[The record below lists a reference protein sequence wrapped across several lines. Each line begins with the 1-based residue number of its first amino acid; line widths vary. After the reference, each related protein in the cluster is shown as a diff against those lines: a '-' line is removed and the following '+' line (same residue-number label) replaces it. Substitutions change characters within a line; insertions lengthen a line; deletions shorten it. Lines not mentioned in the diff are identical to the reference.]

1 MPEQAPSVAGQDAL
15 PDQSVPAGRTSSLVS
30 KLSVVLLLTAV
41 VVVECAIA
49 YLCIPSPSQ
58 TAAMAGV
65 TLPPDAGA
73 DAGLWPEQ
81 PSEEAAKD
89 LEEVDLGEFTVTAFQ
104 PISNTTLRIDFHLY
118 GTVDADEKAD
128 FEKAWEENMHRVRDQ
143 VITTVRSCELAELT
157 EAGLGLI
164 KRKILEKTNRTFG
177 EPLLQTV
184 IFSDFSFIE
193 Q

>member
-1 MPEQAPSVAGQDAL
+1 MPEQAPSVAEQDAL
-15 PDQSVPAGRTSSLVS
+15 ADPSVPAGRRSSLVS
-30 KLSVVLLLTAV
+30 RLYVVAFLTLV
-41 VVVECAIA
+41 VVIECVIA
-49 YLCIPSPSQ
+49 YLCIPGPSQ

-65 TLPPDAGA
+65 AVEPDPGA
-73 DAGLWPEQ
+73 EAAVWPEQ
-81 PSEEAAKD
+81 GNEETPKD

-104 PISNTTLRIDFHLY
+104 PISNTTLRIDFHMY
-118 GTVDADEKAD
+118 GTVDAEEKAN

-177 EPLLQTV
+177 EPLLQTI